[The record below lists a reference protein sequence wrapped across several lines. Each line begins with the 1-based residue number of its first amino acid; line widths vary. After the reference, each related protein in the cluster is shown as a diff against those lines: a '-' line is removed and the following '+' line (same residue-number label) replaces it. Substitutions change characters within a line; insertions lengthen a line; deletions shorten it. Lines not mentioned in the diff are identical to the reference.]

1 MNVYKLKNGKT
12 QGAFQLPLKNEM
24 ALKKVEGEASRL
36 KKIHYIP
43 GTDSIFVEDYKGDE
57 KPSPVWFEDGEI
69 RVSENNWALNE
80 ILTNHQ
86 WFSKHY
92 VLVNE
97 EATAKEEVDTFIEI
111 TKASNA
117 IIMENDEHKLR
128 AMAMAIISLDAVNW
142 ETFKC
147 KAQLLNYAKKHSN
160 VMIAEMAKKDY
171 EARYIAALAFSRKLV
186 KYNLHHTAVVWNQ
199 GSEGIIVRVAD
210 GETGVDKLGAL
221 LSQGNETS
229 ESILKSIGE
238 LTDGLFIEKSKKDS
252 PEALKAQ
259 LRKEVEA
266 ELRAEMKAEAKQN
279 AKIEAV
285 EAPKVDSVVETTTAE
300 KEETTEAVDYTK
312 LSLEELQAAYKR
324 ITGKNLSP
332 AYAKDEKWMIGKIIT
347 AQS

>member
-24 ALKKVEGEASRL
+24 AIKTVDGQDRL

-69 RVSENNWALNE
+69 RVSETNYALNE
-80 ILTNHQ
+80 IMQKHA
-86 WFSKHY
+86 WFNKHY

-97 EATAKEEVDTFIEI
+97 EATAKKEVETFEAV

-117 IIMENDEHKLR
+117 IIMENDENKLR
-128 AMAMAIISLDAVNW
+128 AMAMSIISLDAINW

-147 KAQLLNYAKKHSN
+147 KAQLLNYAKNHSN

-221 LSQGNETS
+221 LSKQNETS
-229 ESILKSIGE
+229 ESILKSLGE
-238 LTDGLFIEKSKKDS
+238 LTDELFIEKSQKDS
-252 PEALKAQ
+252 PEAIKAK

-279 AKIEAV
+279 AKAEEVAK
-285 EAPKVDSVVETTTAE
+285 PKVEPVVEEKAE
-300 KEETTEAVDYTK
+300 EVEETTDAVDYTK
-312 LSLEELQAAYKR
+312 LSLEELQAEYTR
-324 ITGKNLSP
+324 ITEKNLSIK
-332 AYAKDEKWMIGKIIT
+332 YAKDREWMIAKINSV
-347 AQS
+347 QS

>member
-24 ALKKVEGEASRL
+24 ALKEVKGEASRL

-43 GTDSIFVEDYKGDE
+43 GVDSIFVEDYKGDQKTE
-57 KPSPVWFEDGEI
+57 PVWFEDGEL

-80 ILTNHQ
+80 IMQKHA
-86 WFSKHY
+86 WFNKHY

-97 EATAKEEVDTFIEI
+97 EATAKAEVDSFVEI

-142 ETFKC
+142 EPFKC

-171 EARYIAALAFSRKLV
+171 ESRYIAAMAFSRNLV
-186 KYNLHHTAVVWNQ
+186 KYNLHHNAVVWNQ

-221 LSQGNETS
+221 LSKQNETS
-229 ESILKSIGE
+229 ESVLKSLGE
-238 LTDGLFIEKSKKDS
+238 LTDELFIEKSQNDS
-252 PEALKAQ
+252 PEAIKAK

-266 ELRAEMKAEAKQN
+266 ELRAEMKAEAKR
-279 AKIEAV
+279 
-285 EAPKVDSVVETTTAE
+285 TTTAE
-300 KEETTEAVDYTK
+300 EVAKPKAEPVTEEKAEEVDETTDAVDYTK
-312 LSLEELQAAYKR
+312 LSLEELQAAYTR
-324 ITGKNLSP
+324 ITEKNLSIKF
-332 AYAKDEKWMIGKIIT
+332 AKDREWMIAKINSV
-347 AQS
+347 QS